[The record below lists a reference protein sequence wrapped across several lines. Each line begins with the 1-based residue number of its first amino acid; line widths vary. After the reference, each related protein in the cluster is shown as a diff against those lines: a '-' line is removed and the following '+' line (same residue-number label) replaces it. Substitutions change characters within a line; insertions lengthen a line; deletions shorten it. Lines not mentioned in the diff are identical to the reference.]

1 MSVQAI
7 GAAADRA
14 NPVGRGDSP
23 KSRLEKELS
32 HAAQSIGLMDEV
44 LHGEENEKASPQPF
58 CLRAAP
64 TGPTAAGGRHAS
76 PAVSAAVVA
85 RGDPAQPLGPAAQLF
100 VWSVA
105 DLDADLQPVSRR
117 CMVF

>member
-32 HAAQSIGLMDEV
+32 HAAQPIGLMDEV

-64 TGPTAAGGRHAS
+64 MGPTAAGGRHATAS
-76 PAVSAAVVA
+76 RTFRVVS
-85 RGDPAQPLGPAAQLF
+85 D
-100 VWSVA
+100 
-105 DLDADLQPVSRR
+105 
-117 CMVF
+117 